1 MAAQWL
7 GLHTFTAKGTGSVPG
22 EGTKILQSFFF
33 SFSFC
38 CVQHSQKKKKRNCYY
53 MIQQFLSV
61 LCACVLSCFSHVK
74 LGATLW
80 IVACQ
85 APLSLRILQA
95 RIPAWVA
102 ISSSR
107 GSSQPRDQIHFSY
120 ISCIGRR
127 ILNH

>member
-7 GLHTFTAKGTGSVPG
+7 GLHAFTAKGTGSVPG

-38 CVQHSQKKKKRNCYY
+38 CVQHIQKKKNHYY

-74 LGATLW
+74 LCATLW

-95 RIPAWVA
+95 RLLAWVA

-120 ISCIGRR
+120 ISCIGRW